1 MLPDNHYGDSTDD
14 ATELAERIERLCRA
28 FDRGD
33 LHEVLA
39 AAGAEDLFETAL
51 TEIRASA
58 VEPARIRAAL
68 DALDDQLLHVGV
80 HGFTRA
86 NRSFRLL
93 PPGPRGPEQVW
104 VCPLRMCVRAET
116 QPPARS
122 RCAVGGRGL
131 EPVTVPQ

>member
-14 ATELAERIERLCRA
+14 GTELAERIERLCRA

-33 LHEVLA
+33 LYEVLA
-39 AAGAEDLFETAL
+39 AADAEEQFETAL
-51 TEIRASA
+51 TEIRAGASD
-58 VEPARIRAAL
+58 PARIRGAL
-68 DALDDQLLHVGV
+68 DALDDQLLLVGV

-93 PPGPRGPEQVW
+93 PPGPGSEQVW
-104 VCPLRMCVRAET
+104 VCPLRMCVRAES
-116 QPPARS
+116 QPSAKS

-131 EPVTVPQ
+131 EPVTVPG